1 MGSYQV
7 VDRCDFQAGNV
18 INNQY
23 TVRKTLGE
31 GSFGVV
37 YLVEDRRGTKYAL
50 KLLRLWEK
58 MDISPTPFNLSSK
71 PYAKILHR
79 PGNGRNVLPLGN
91 NKGDKH
97 LKGILP

>member
-1 MGSYQV
+1 MSSYQV

-37 YLVEDRRGTKYAL
+37 YLVEDRSGCKYAL
-50 KLLRLWEK
+50 KLLRLWEVPA
-58 MDISPTPFNLSSK
+58 DIRQPAAGSIWLRICHTGTLDASF
-71 PYAKILHR
+71 
-79 PGNGRNVLPLGN
+79 
-91 NKGDKH
+91 
-97 LKGILP
+97 